1 MTTVELTEPTQPR
14 NRVVGLVGAGQGDL
28 GSRQRAFRRSAAEI
42 GTGLET
48 THSEHGI
55 TTTVVRTALESLVAK
70 KQATPADTSDVYPFR
85 WSSICRQSVPRALH
99 GHGADSDFPA
109 LGRFLTIR

>member
-28 GSRQRAFRRSAAEI
+28 GIRQRAFRRSAAEI

-48 THSEHGI
+48 THSERGI

-70 KQATPADTSDVYPFR
+70 KQATPADTADVYTFR
-85 WSSICRQSVPRALH
+85 RSSICRESVPRVPH
-99 GHGADSDFPA
+99 GHGADFGLPA
-109 LGRFLTIR
+109 LARILTIK